1 MGREVSILACCSQLI
16 KFSFV
21 EAGSLPLSHT
31 GSSLI
36 QLLLSD
42 NMKRGTTTAHGR
54 CHVVLEGGG
63 RREEARVQP
72 AWGQGSGERSAGLQ

>member
-42 NMKRGTTTAHGR
+42 NMKRGATTAHGR
-54 CHVVLEGGG
+54 CSFTAEKIKKEEEG
-63 RREEARVQP
+63 VQ
-72 AWGQGSGERSAGLQ
+72 G

>member
-1 MGREVSILACCSQLI
+1 MGREVSILASCSQLI

-36 QLLLSD
+36 QLLPSD
-42 NMKRGTTTAHGR
+42 SMEGGATTLHGR
-54 CHVVLEGGG
+54 CCFTAEKIKPGKKKK
-63 RREEARVQP
+63 ESRV
-72 AWGQGSGERSAGLQ
+72 GVG

>member
-42 NMKRGTTTAHGR
+42 NMKRGATTAHGR
-54 CHVVLEGGG
+54 CSFTAEKKKGEEEG
-63 RREEARVQP
+63 VQ
-72 AWGQGSGERSAGLQ
+72 G

>member
-42 NMKRGTTTAHGR
+42 NMKRGTTTLHGR
-54 CHVVLEGGG
+54 CCLTAEKIKKGKKKKESRVRG
-63 RREEARVQP
+63 RVIAIRI
-72 AWGQGSGERSAGLQ
+72 S